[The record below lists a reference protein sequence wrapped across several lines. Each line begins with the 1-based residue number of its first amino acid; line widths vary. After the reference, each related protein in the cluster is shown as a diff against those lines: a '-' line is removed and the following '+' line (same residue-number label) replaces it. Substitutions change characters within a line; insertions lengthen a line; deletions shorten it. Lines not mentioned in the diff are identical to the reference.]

1 MVCCLGLNWHITV
14 WGWAREF
21 IYSCMKSIS
30 LIALWISSYSLAHS
44 CNGHSTPC
52 PCPSTLARKMGLS
65 IRALF
70 VFFLRESVS
79 GAKRIETKKAN
90 RDSILNLPPPPSTP
104 WHFFGPQFLWLKR
117 IPFTLGSCLAIA
129 ATRLGFVRGIWQE
142 RGKINRGD
150 FSYFLCPICPLP
162 LITYTHRQTPISLIW
177 KRRCFSSTFWVHSRY
192 THLSVGLPLHPGR
205 EILEERKSTPH
216 PPHIHTPP
224 PGLLLLWVL
233 FFFFNLPA
241 TTDFQSSA
249 ACILSRVFS
258 YIQWEGWGRV
268 CLLPNLNQN
277 PVNYLLTLYF
287 MVPVWWWWW

>member
-1 MVCCLGLNWHITV
+1 MVILPHAPAPVLWLER
-14 WGWAREF
+14 WGWASEL
-21 IYSCMKSIS
+21 C
-30 LIALWISSYSLAHS
+30 
-44 CNGHSTPC
+44 
-52 PCPSTLARKMGLS
+52 
-65 IRALF
+65 F

-79 GAKRIETKKAN
+79 GAKRIETKKPN

-192 THLSVGLPLHPGR
+192 THLSVGLPLHPGQ
-205 EILEERKSTPH
+205 EILEERKSTP
-216 PPHIHTPP
+216 PPPNIHTHTPDC
-224 PGLLLLWVL
+224 
-233 FFFFNLPA
+233 FCFEFCF
-241 TTDFQSSA
+241 SSL
-249 ACILSRVFS
+249 I
-258 YIQWEGWGRV
+258 Y
-268 CLLPNLNQN
+268 LLPLTFRVLLHVFC
-277 PVNYLLTLYF
+277 PGFLVTFSGRDGVECAYYLILTRILLTTFWHYISWSLCDGDDGSEY
-287 MVPVWWWWW
+287 